1 MNAASVDI
9 KYLLEQES
17 VLTDPIHIGLEPP
30 EPNNVITI
38 YDTSGFGPMLT
49 LDRLETMGNPS
60 IQIRVR
66 NTSYLQC
73 KEVCSV
79 IEGILHGRGQE
90 IVNSAYYSLIKSM
103 NDAVPLGFDT
113 KQRMRFVLN
122 FNIQRRQ
129 V

>member
-9 KYLLEQES
+9 KEMLEQES
-17 VLTDPIHIGLEPP
+17 VLTYPIHIGLEPA

-38 YDTSGFGPMLT
+38 YDTSGYGPMLT
-49 LDRLETMGNPS
+49 LDRLETLEFPS
-60 IQIRVR
+60 VQIRVR
-66 NTSYLQC
+66 NISYLQC
-73 KEVCSV
+73 KEVCST
-79 IEGILHGRGQE
+79 IQQILHGRGQE
-90 IVNSAYYSLIKSM
+90 VVNNAYYALIRSL
-103 NDAVPLGFDT
+103 NDAEPLGFDT

>member
-9 KYLLEQES
+9 KEMLEQES
-17 VLTDPIHIGLEPP
+17 AITYPVHIGSEPA

-49 LDRLETMGNPS
+49 LDRLETLEFPS
-60 IQIRVR
+60 VQIRVR
-66 NTSYLQC
+66 SISYLHC
-73 KEVCSV
+73 KEVCAT
-79 IEGILHGRGQE
+79 IQQILHGRGQE
-90 IVNSAYYSLIKSM
+90 IVNSAYYTLIRSTH
-103 NDAVPLGFDT
+103 DAEPLGFDT